1 MLLLAL
7 ACSDVRPQ
15 FGMTTEG
22 QARAAAEARITLK
35 TLPVL
40 LPPYQMQAADT
51 AEREAAR
58 SAPAKQQ
65 HPTSGISAAPTT
77 VNVEMGFK
85 MKIETQRRGSRHV
98 HLRGLCL

>member
-1 MLLLAL
+1 
-7 ACSDVRPQ
+7 
-15 FGMTTEG
+15 MTTEG

-35 TLPVL
+35 TLPVP
-40 LPPYQMQAADT
+40 LPPYQMQA

-65 HPTSGISAAPTT
+65 HPTSGISAAPAT
-77 VNVEMGFK
+77 VNVEMGLK
-85 MKIETQRRGSRHV
+85 MKIETQMRGSRHV

>member
-1 MLLLAL
+1 MILLAL
-7 ACSDVRPQ
+7 ACSDLRPQ

-40 LPPYQMQAADT
+40 LPPYQTQA

-58 SAPAKQQ
+58 SAPATQQ
-65 HPTSGISAAPTT
+65 RPTSGTSAAPAT
-77 VNVEMGFK
+77 VNVEMGFN

>member
-1 MLLLAL
+1 MLLLKL

-22 QARAAAEARITLK
+22 QARAAAEARITPK

-40 LPPYQMQAADT
+40 LPP
-51 AEREAAR
+51 EREAAR

-65 HPTSGISAAPTT
+65 HPTSGISAAPAT